1 MERAL
6 RSYLGPALGYL
17 LVLEGLL
24 AAAILFWPSFR
35 DNVESLK
42 AIAGPLP
49 MLRDMVTQIGAAGV
63 AAYVHGQH
71 FFKGCNTLGT
81 AAAILFAM
89 SAVAGEAHRG
99 TLELWLARPFSRP
112 RLLLERYFAGALA
125 LVLPV
130 FLSTAS
136 VPWLLGFVGESM
148 ALGPLMLCAAHQSLF
163 LLALYSATF
172 LCSTLAS
179 RPILIAL
186 WMIFFTTLEFSLYLV
201 KTLTDYSIFRLTD
214 IETFARITSRGALAP
229 APTLGLALLSLALTA
244 ASLHAFARRVP

>member
-1 MERAL
+1 MERTL
-6 RSYLGPALGYL
+6 RSYLAPAIGYF
-17 LVLEGLL
+17 LVLEGML
-24 AAAILFWPSFR
+24 AAAVLFWPSFR
-35 DNVESLK
+35 DYGESIK

-49 MLRDMVTQIGAAGV
+49 VLRDMVTQISATGV

-99 TLELWLARPFSRP
+99 TLELWLARPYSRP
-112 RLLLERYFAGALA
+112 RMLLERYFAGAAA

-130 FLSTAS
+130 FVTTATI
-136 VPWLLGFVGESM
+136 PWLLGFVGETM
-148 ALGPLMLCAAHQSLF
+148 DWRPLVLCATHQSLI
-163 LLALYSATF
+163 LIALYGATF

-186 WMIFFTTLEFSLYLV
+186 WMIFFTTFQFSLYLV
-201 KTLTDYSIFRLTD
+201 KTVTDFSIFRLTD
-214 IETFARITSRGALAP
+214 IHAFAGITSRAALAP
-229 APTLGLALLSLALTA
+229 APTLGLALLCLALLG
-244 ASLHAFARRVP
+244 ASLFAFLRRVP